1 MTVHPPASLF
11 SRVNRIT
18 SCTTVGGAYNG
29 LGGFMQVIMSPTN
42 PIFYLRH
49 ANMDRLWDV

>member
-1 MTVHPPASLF
+1 
-11 SRVNRIT
+11 
-18 SCTTVGGAYNG
+18 
-29 LGGFMQVIMSPTN
+29 MQVIMSPTN